1 MPSLEIMNKKRSM
14 SKRQVWMTDD
24 DEFDHRVKNSQKA
37 LRLNNQYR
45 NYSHVE
51 EFTKERSV
59 VFVYGT
65 YVLERK
71 ADTKFSFDDIWKLFQ
86 EDPLSNNA
94 SNFCRQMIHCMKAW
108 DYLQKTSD
116 LPLSTEIIRQANG
129 LMMDDEKDVLAGEYG
144 KSPAFADY
152 HTFVSAGHIERYM
165 EDAIFSFHKTKK
177 DDPIMATTIL
187 FGNIINI
194 HPFEGVNG

>member
-1 MPSLEIMNKKRSM
+1 
-14 SKRQVWMTDD
+14 
-24 DEFDHRVKNSQKA
+24 
-37 LRLNNQYR
+37 
-45 NYSHVE
+45 
-51 EFTKERSV
+51 
-59 VFVYGT
+59 
-65 YVLERK
+65 
-71 ADTKFSFDDIWKLFQ
+71 
-86 EDPLSNNA
+86 
-94 SNFCRQMIHCMKAW
+94 MKAW